1 VIRLLIV
8 HRDAEIGRQ
17 LVQMVR
23 DYTGYES
30 AFTGS
35 ESETLVW
42 LRQRP
47 NVHPRILLTQ
57 LDAPGLDGLALGA
70 MLSEM
75 FAGLQTLFF
84 PPYSAADQPIEVAGS
99 KIFPEPIDGE
109 RLIAMV
115 ERSVRMIGNAAD
127 LFQAIEVLQM
137 CCLAGRSGGVQ
148 MVSGANVG
156 TVYLRNGQIAHA
168 ETRNSYGN
176 DAIVE
181 IVSWGGIE
189 FAYEGKVD
197 TPATTLKK
205 RWEELLIEAI
215 EECKRRALPE
225 WRQQLA

>member
-1 VIRLLIV
+1 MIRLLTV
-8 HRDAEIGRQ
+8 HHDAEIGGQ

-30 AFTGS
+30 ALTRS

-42 LRQRP
+42 LRRWP
-47 NVHPRILLTQ
+47 DVHPRILLTQ

-75 FAGLQTLFF
+75 FPGLQTLFF
-84 PPYSAADQPIEVAGS
+84 PSYSATEQPIEVAGS

-109 RLIAMV
+109 RLIATI
-115 ERSVRMIGNAAD
+115 ERSVRMVGNAAD

-137 CCLAGRSGGVQ
+137 CCLARRSGGVQ
-148 MVSGANVG
+148 MVSGENVG
-156 TVYLRNGQIAHA
+156 TVYLRDGHIVHA
-168 ETRNSYGN
+168 ETTNSYGN
-176 DAIVE
+176 DALVE
-181 IVSWGGIE
+181 IVGWGEIE
-189 FAYEGKVD
+189 FAYESKVG
-197 TPATTLKK
+197 PRATTLNK
-205 RWEELLIEAI
+205 RWVELLVEAI